1 MLAPDNRA
9 LLLDALRPP
18 PGHSL
23 DRAIATTFTLDLETA
38 LMMPLAFA
46 GFRFD
51 ENPDPIEIMEAL
63 RRTSERL
70 DIFCQAGAISA
81 ARWPSDLVALLEKSI
96 HEVRRPRP
104 GRIFHPKVWAL
115 RLLDPTG
122 APSFRLVVLSRNL
135 TASRSW
141 DTVLWLD
148 GQPQGRR
155 PSANNAPLGRLIAAL
170 SDFTVGDLPRAR
182 RDALAELAED
192 LRRVHWELPEGA
204 REVHFHPIG
213 IAGSRSFPIEEHFSG
228 YRKLVISPFVRD
240 GLIRRVLTPRRGQ
253 KAALISRGE
262 ELGILQPDTL
272 ESLDVYELDPA
283 SQLSV
288 DEDTEGSNRAFL
300 TNLHAKIFVIERA
313 RLAHLFVGS
322 ANATEGAFSGNVEFL
337 CEIVGQVR
345 KFGVDALVGDD
356 APLRSMLTPYLASET
371 AETDQAS
378 PVGRALEG
386 LLIDIAGQVGFCT
399 TVNKQ
404 PDGWIPRITADSE
417 FPQIPVGTSVTIAA
431 HNRPAETYELHPGE
445 PIDIELLPREI
456 VDITPFLQLTASQTD
471 EGTVIERST
480 VICSQLNGEPDDRY
494 QEIFARQIDTPEKF
508 MRLLALLM
516 GFATGNVLASDGRT
530 GGSTGSWSTGTSQGV
545 LELLARALSE
555 NPESID
561 HLATIIEHLRGS
573 ASEKA
578 VLPPRWDDVWIPVL
592 EARRAMLEAV
602 S

>member
-23 DRAIATTFTLDLETA
+23 DRAVATTFTLDLETA
-38 LMMPLAFA
+38 LMLPLAFA

-51 ENPDPIEIMEAL
+51 EDPDPIEIMEAL
-63 RRTSERL
+63 RRMSERL

-81 ARWPSDLVALLEKSI
+81 ARWPSDLVALLERSI

-104 GRIFHPKVWAL
+104 YRIFHPKVWAL
-115 RLLDPTG
+115 RLLGPAG
-122 APSFRLVVLSRNL
+122 EPSFRLVVLSRNL

-141 DTVLWLD
+141 DTILWLD
-148 GQPQGRR
+148 GQSQGRR

-170 SDFTVGDLPRAR
+170 SDFTVRNLPEER
-182 RDALAELAED
+182 RDALEELGED

-204 REVHFHPIG
+204 SEVHFHPIG
-213 IAGSRSFPIEEHFSG
+213 IPGLRSFPIEEHFSG

-240 GLIRRVLTPRRGQ
+240 RLIRRVLKPRHGQ

-262 ELGILQPDTL
+262 ELGTLQADTI
-272 ESLDVYELDPA
+272 ESLDIYELDPA

-288 DEDTEGSNRAFL
+288 DEDGEEESRAFL
-300 TNLHAKIFVIERA
+300 TNLHAKVFVIERA

-322 ANATEGAFSGNVEFL
+322 ANATDAAFGGNVEFL
-337 CEIVGQVR
+337 CEIVGQTA
-345 KFGVDALVGDD
+345 KFGVDTLVGDD
-356 APLRSMLTPYLASET
+356 APLRSMLTPYVASET
-371 AETDQAS
+371 PEVDQTS
-378 PVGRALEG
+378 TVGRVLEE

-404 PDGWIPRITADSE
+404 LDGWIPRVMAGSE
-417 FPQIPVGTSVTIAA
+417 FPQTPAGTNVTIAA

-445 PIDIELLPREI
+445 HIDIRMSPRGI
-456 VDITPFLQLTASQTD
+456 ADITPFLQLTATQTD
-471 EGTVIERST
+471 EGTVIDRST
-480 VICSQLNGEPDDRY
+480 VICSQLEGEPDDRY
-494 QEIFARQIDTPEKF
+494 HEIFARQIDTPEKF

-516 GFATGNVLASDGRT
+516 GFATGNVIAGDGWMD
-530 GGSTGSWSTGTSQGV
+530 GSTGSWSTGTGKGV

-561 HLATIIEHLRGS
+561 HLATIVEHLRGS
-573 ASEKA
+573 SSGMA
-578 VLPPRWDDVWIPVL
+578 VLPPGWDDVWVPAL
-592 EARRAMLEAV
+592 EARRAMLESV